1 MENRKSIL
9 TCILCLILLAGL
21 AVRGEAFYIEKD
33 KTLEFSAKV
42 QTRATVRLQES
53 DTEQNGKGYS
63 FPEIDVGDVV
73 QHRNLAIIEV
83 NHDLKNL
90 AQTLDLLYPLR
101 ALDIEATYHLLG
113 RFLYEGI
120 YDYGPEVFQDIEE
133 ADPDNIDEFKQS
145 YDLWEAYADFQRG
158 SLFVRIGRQNLAW
171 GETDI
176 FRLLD
181 YINPLDNTFG
191 GPFEDL
197 DDRRIPLWMIR
208 SSHNLG
214 NLGPLSSLTLE
225 GFLVPGPVD
234 AHVAPWAPRGT
245 PYAAPLPSLFA
256 PSLRIITPKREW
268 SESRWGV
275 RMQSVVA
282 GSLNLAVA
290 HYQTFLDMPT
300 LRSKV
305 IGSPP
310 VLADLNALQLWGE
323 FPEVRITGA
332 SMNYWES
339 VTDTVL
345 RGEVA
350 WFWKEP
356 VFIPEIN
363 NSTLFGPQLELP
375 DFILDALPGI
385 LGVDIRN
392 LGLKGLPLNP
402 QSGSIPRKDI
412 LRYMIGLDKSVWIRP
427 LNKLSTFFV
436 SCQYFGQWVPDYDG
450 RMRQAALVYPSLK
463 DYPKVEEFEHT
474 FTLMVNTTYLS
485 GKLQPLVAGAYDPR
499 GAILLSPSVSYLWE
513 PFRFMIQYSSIQG
526 PFTNFGLFRDRDQ
539 VAFIFTYLLN

>member
-1 MENRKSIL
+1 MGTKRLVLASL
-9 TCILCLILLAGL
+9 ACLISVTGPAHRSDALS
-21 AVRGEAFYIEKD
+21 IDKD
-33 KTLEFSAKV
+33 NTFKVSAKV
-42 QTRATVRLQES
+42 QTRATLRLQKS
-53 DTEQNGKGYS
+53 DTEQSGTGYS
-63 FPEIDVGDVV
+63 FPDVEAGDLV
-73 QHRNLAIIEV
+73 QHRNLAVLEV
-83 NHDLKNL
+83 NHDLNKL
-90 AQTLDLLYPLR
+90 AETLDFLYPLR
-101 ALDIEATYHLLG
+101 ALDFEVKYHIVA

-120 YDYGPEVFQDIEE
+120 YDYGPSVFQNVRKTDRE
-133 ADPDNIDEFKQS
+133 NINEFKQS
-145 YDLWEAYADFQRG
+145 YDLWEAYTDFQRG
-158 SLFVRIGRQNLAW
+158 PLFVRIGRQNLAW

-208 SSHNLG
+208 SSYNLG
-214 NLGPLSSLTLE
+214 NLGPLSSITLE
-225 GFLVPGPVD
+225 GFLVPGKIE
-234 AHVAPWAPRGT
+234 AHVAPWAPRGS
-245 PYAAPLPSLFA
+245 PYAAPLPSFFA
-256 PSLRIITPKREW
+256 PSLRILTPDRQW

-275 RMQSVVA
+275 RVQSLVA
-282 GSLNLAVA
+282 GNVNLALA

-305 IGSPP
+305 IGSPA

-339 VTDTVL
+339 KTDAVL

-350 WFWKEP
+350 WFWNEP

-375 DFILDALPGI
+375 DAILDLLHGL
-385 LGVDIRN
+385 LGLDIRDV
-392 LGLKGLPLNP
+392 GLKGLPLNP
-402 QSGSIPRKDI
+402 QSGTIPRKDI
-412 LRYMIGLDKSVWIRP
+412 LRYMIGVDKQIWVRP

-436 SCQYFGQWVPDYDG
+436 SCQYFGQWVRDYDS

-463 DYPKVEEFEHT
+463 DYPKVKEFDHV
-474 FTLMVNTTYLS
+474 FTAMLNTTYLS
-485 GKLQPLVAGAYDPR
+485 GKLQPQIAAAYDPR
-499 GAILLSPSVSYLWE
+499 GAILIAPSVNYIFD
-513 PFRFMIQYSSIQG
+513 PFRFMVQYSAIQG
-526 PFTNFGLFRDRDQ
+526 TFTNFGFFRDRDQ
-539 VAFIFTYLLN
+539 ISFIFTYLLN